1 MTTAFSPTG
10 CALFTV
16 DNAARLSVVQVR
28 KSYLGCTNRI
38 LREYLKIFKVKP
50 WRDAEI
56 PLSQKE
62 ASIEILLSY
71 SMLND
76 VESWDTRN
84 LLQDLVRR
92 DQLIM
97 KRLDSS
103 LQQAIRSNPNY
114 EPYLAS
120 CQGIY

>member
-1 MTTAFSPTG
+1 M
-10 CALFTV
+10 
-16 DNAARLSVVQVR
+16 
-28 KSYLGCTNRI
+28 
-38 LREYLKIFKVKP
+38 KP

-56 PLSQKE
+56 PLAQKE

-84 LLQDLVRR
+84 LLGDLVRR
-92 DQLIM
+92 DHGIM
-97 KRLDSS
+97 MRLDKS
-103 LQQAIRSNPNY
+103 LQQSIRSNPNY

-120 CQGIY
+120 CQGINLFIPVPLALR

>member
-1 MTTAFSPTG
+1 MRCF
-10 CALFTV
+10 FVERTV
-16 DNAARLSVVQVR
+16 KIIS
-28 KSYLGCTNRI
+28 
-38 LREYLKIFKVKP
+38 IFKVKP

-120 CQGIY
+120 CQGKRFQSFLGRALFCVKSF

>member
-1 MTTAFSPTG
+1 M
-10 CALFTV
+10 
-16 DNAARLSVVQVR
+16 
-28 KSYLGCTNRI
+28 
-38 LREYLKIFKVKP
+38 KP

-97 KRLDSS
+97 KRLDTS
-103 LQQAIRSNPNY
+103 LQSAIRSNPNY

-120 CQGIY
+120 CQGIYRVSGPKWKVICQSRRPKRSSLKVNGLRK